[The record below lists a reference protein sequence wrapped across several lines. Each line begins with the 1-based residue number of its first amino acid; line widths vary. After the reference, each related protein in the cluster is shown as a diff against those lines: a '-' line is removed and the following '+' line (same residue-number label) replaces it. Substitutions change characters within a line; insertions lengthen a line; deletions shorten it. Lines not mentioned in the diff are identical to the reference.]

1 MTPTEFDILHTLMLN
16 RGMPFTRERLINEAL
31 GYDYVG
37 YERTIDVHIRNLRRK
52 IERDPQNP
60 QYIQT
65 VFGIG
70 YRFTESAPE
79 D

>member
-1 MTPTEFDILHTLMLN
+1 MLN
-16 RGMPFTRERLINEAL
+16 RGVPFTRERLINEAL
-31 GYDYVG
+31 GYDYAG

-70 YRFTESAPE
+70 YRFAESAPTE
-79 D
+79 A